1 VHYAIFAKERRNGTV
16 NQALKGVI
24 KVVRIDVNDNN
35 VEQAIRQLK
44 KKLNRE
50 GFYREIKKRRFF
62 EKPSEKRRREK
73 AEASRRAHKA
83 ESKRQSS
90 RM

>member
-1 VHYAIFAKERRNGTV
+1 MRVDVHE
-16 NQALKGVI
+16 
-24 KVVRIDVNDNN
+24 NN

-62 EKPSEKRRREK
+62 EKPSEKRRREG
-73 AEASRRAHKA
+73 AEAVRRTRKTEMKRRA
-83 ESKRQSS
+83 SI
-90 RM
+90 

>member
-1 VHYAIFAKERRNGTV
+1 MRVDVH
-16 NQALKGVI
+16 
-24 KVVRIDVNDNN
+24 DNN

-62 EKPSEKRRREK
+62 EKPSEKRRREG
-73 AEASRRAHKA
+73 AEAVRRTRKTEMKRRA
-83 ESKRQSS
+83 SL
-90 RM
+90 

>member
-1 VHYAIFAKERRNGTV
+1 MRVDVHE
-16 NQALKGVI
+16 
-24 KVVRIDVNDNN
+24 NN

-62 EKPSEKRRREK
+62 EKPSEKRRREG
-73 AEASRRAHKA
+73 AEAVRRTRKTEMKRRA
-83 ESKRQSS
+83 S
-90 RM
+90 M